1 MHGPVCV
8 LCGYINEEQAE
19 SCTADHYTADDSSHK
34 EICGACGGVIKEESH
49 LYTYTTET
57 AEDGVRIHKGTCS
70 VCGHTMDGACVFDPD
85 GICEICG
92 QPCTHEYTVG
102 QKVLMNPIISWS
114 VNSAVILKKKSTKLA
129 NLQTVKN
136 IAPLAVIP

>member
-102 QKVLMNPIISWS
+102 QSLDESYHQLVCKFCGHTEKEEHQIGE
-114 VNSAVILKKKSTKLA
+114 SADS
-129 NLQTVKN
+129 QN

>member
-34 EICGACGGVIKEESH
+34 EICGAYGGVIKEESH

-57 AEDGVRIHKGTCS
+57 AEDGVADSQG
-70 VCGHTMDGACVFDPD
+70 
-85 GICEICG
+85 
-92 QPCTHEYTVG
+92 
-102 QKVLMNPIISWS
+102 
-114 VNSAVILKKKSTKLA
+114 
-129 NLQTVKN
+129 NLFRVWIYN
-136 IAPLAVIP
+136 GWRMCI

>member
-57 AEDGVRIHKGTCS
+57 VPCVDIQWMAHVYLIRTVSVRS
-70 VCGHTMDGACVFDPD
+70 VVNHVHMNTPSG
-85 GICEICG
+85 
-92 QPCTHEYTVG
+92 
-102 QKVLMNPIISWS
+102 KVLMNPIISWS
-114 VNSAVILKKKSTKLA
+114 VNSAVIPKKKSTKLA

>member
-57 AEDGVRIHKGTCS
+57 AEDGVRIHKEPVPCVGIQWMAHVYLIRTVS
-70 VCGHTMDGACVFDPD
+70 VRSVVNPVHMNTPSG
-85 GICEICG
+85 
-92 QPCTHEYTVG
+92 
-102 QKVLMNPIISWS
+102 KVLMNPIISWS
-114 VNSAVILKKKSTKLA
+114 VKFCGHTEKKSTKLA